1 MDKISE
7 RLKLNK
13 NGYLSHADF
22 ELGHLFEEFYNAK
35 DKESITYFR
44 VKAID
49 FYISSTNCRAMKKLN
64 FDISTKNIYK

>member
-1 MDKISE
+1 MQIHKKILNDFCLDMDKISE

-35 DKESITYFR
+35 G
-44 VKAID
+44 
-49 FYISSTNCRAMKKLN
+49 
-64 FDISTKNIYK
+64 